1 MSEWRELLSVLPLA
15 GGDAAVLE
23 DAGIAH
29 VVASGHRVLSRREIP
44 GVTIEAEERA
54 DAIVGRMTIARGV
67 RLQTPVH
74 LCIGLVH
81 PTGTQ
86 HIQMTV
92 TVEEEAAAS
101 VLAHCLFMNA
111 TDARHTMDAV
121 LDIAAGATLHYTEGH
136 YHGPFGGMTVMPKA
150 VVTVGPQG
158 RYFSDFTL
166 TKGRVGKLAIDYV
179 VEVGAQAVAEL
190 TAKVFGRDWDD
201 ISIVEK
207 LVLAGSHSKGL
218 IKTRVALEDEAV
230 AEVTGITEATAEGA
244 RGHVDCKEIVRDRAR
259 ASAVP
264 IVKVSHPLAK
274 VTHEAAIGSVDQ
286 KELETLMA
294 HGLTPEQAV
303 EMIVGGILQ

>member
-29 VVASGHRVLSRREIP
+29 MVASGHRVLSRREIP

-81 PTGTQ
+81 PTGAQ
-86 HIQMTV
+86 RIQMTV
-92 TVEEEAAAS
+92 TLEEGAAAS

-121 LDIAAGATLHYTEGH
+121 LDIASGATLRYTEGH

-150 VVTVGPQG
+150 VVKVGPQG

-166 TKGRVGKLAIDYV
+166 TKGRAGKLAIDYV
-179 VEVGAQAVAEL
+179 VEVGEQAVAEL
-190 TAKVFGRDWDD
+190 TAKVFGRGRDD

-207 LVLAGSHSKGL
+207 LVLAGPHSKGL

-230 AEVTGITEATAEGA
+230 AEITGITEATAEGA

-264 IVKVSHPLAK
+264 IVRVSHPLAK

>member
-67 RLQTPVH
+67 RLQAPVH

-81 PTGTQ
+81 PTGAQ

-92 TVEEEAAAS
+92 TLEEGAAAS

-111 TDARHTMDAV
+111 TNARHTMDAV

-190 TAKVFGRDWDD
+190 TAKVFGRDRDD

-207 LVLAGSHSKGL
+207 LVLAGPHSKGL

-264 IVKVSHPLAK
+264 VVKVSHPLAK